1 MAFCGRCGSRLAA
14 ACPAC
19 GFDNPEDFAFCGK
32 CGARLKR
39 EAPPPAF
46 TSPRD
51 YTPAHL
57 VDRIITSKSA
67 LEGERKHVTVLFA
80 DLKGSLELL
89 ADRDPEDAR
98 KLLDPVLE
106 RMMEAVHRY
115 EGTVNQVM
123 GDGIMALFG
132 APVAHEDHAVRA
144 CYAAFDMQA
153 ALRRYADEVRRGHGV
168 GLQIRVGLHSGEVVV
183 RAVGSDLRMDYS
195 AVGQTT
201 HLAAR
206 MEQLAAPGATLLTAT
221 TLGLAEGYVAVR
233 PLGPVPIKGLPEP
246 VEVYE
251 MTGTGPRRSRLHAA
265 TARGLTRFVGRE
277 IELEQLRQALAR
289 AASGRGQV
297 VAVVGE
303 PGVGKSRLVWELT
316 HSHRTHGWLIV
327 QTGAVSYGTST
338 PYRPVID
345 LLRGYFRIDDRDDRR
360 AIREKVM
367 GKLLALD
374 RALEAT
380 VSALLALLDVPP
392 EDSAWEALDPTQR
405 RLRTLDAVR
414 RLLLRES
421 QVQPLLVV
429 IEDLHWIDN
438 ETQALLDGLVESL
451 PAARLFLFVNY
462 RPEYRHGW
470 GSKTYYTQIRLDSLP
485 AESAGQLLQ
494 ALLGVDPTVQPLN
507 GLLIEQTE
515 GNPFFL
521 EETIQTLVET
531 RALAGERGGYRL
543 VAPLGALQVPATV
556 QAVLAARI
564 DRLSP
569 DEKRLLQTA
578 AVVGKN
584 VPYPLLE
591 VVAESSGAALL
602 HGLARL
608 QAAEFLYE
616 TSLGPDTEYTFKHA
630 LTHEVTYGSL
640 LQDRRR
646 SLHARILEAIER
658 RDPERLDEQVE
669 RLAHHALRGEVWD
682 KAVSYLRWAAT
693 KAHSRSAFREAVGHL
708 REALGAVER
717 LPETRETMEQA
728 FDARM
733 ELRAA
738 LFQLGE
744 AEQIRD
750 CLSGAE
756 PLAGAL
762 GDLGRIALVSGSVGN
777 HCWWTGQP
785 DRALVHAGQ
794 AYDTAVKLG
803 DQYAL
808 GHGFGVGQAWHAL
821 GEYRRAIQY
830 LAPVADSLSG
840 DKLRWRPPGVGGFT
854 SVFCRSW
861 LSWSLSECGDIAAAT
876 DYSEEA
882 VRIAELVENPSG
894 LVQAYVE
901 KGRLALFLGEV
912 DRAILALERAL
923 EVNRQANVPIW
934 RPWVTA
940 VLGAAYAENGRTVEG
955 VALLEEAIR
964 DAEATRFM
972 FGQSRRVA
980 WLADAHR
987 LAGRIDEAAAL
998 ARRAIDLAVTHC
1010 ERGHEAWAW
1019 HTLAQAGAAADHY
1032 RRAMALAEALEMRP
1046 LVAHCHLGLGR
1057 LQGAPEHLAAAA
1069 ALFRESRMPHWLA
1082 QAEAPAG

>member
-1 MAFCGRCGSRLAA
+1 MAYCGRCGSRLASG
-14 ACPAC
+14 CPAC
-19 GFDNPEDFAFCGK
+19 GFDNPEAFAFCGK
-32 CGARLKR
+32 CGARLTR

-46 TSPRD
+46 ASPRD
-51 YTPAHL
+51 YTPTHL
-57 VDRIITSKSA
+57 AERILTSKGA
-67 LEGERKHVTVLFA
+67 LEGERKQVTVLFA

-89 ADRDPEDAR
+89 ADRDPEEAR
-98 KLLDPVLE
+98 TLLDPVLE

-144 CYAAFDMQA
+144 CYAAFDMQVA
-153 ALRRYADEVRRGHGV
+153 IRRYADEVRRGHGI

-206 MEQLAAPGATLLTAT
+206 MEQLAAPGATLLTAA
-221 TLGLAEGYVAVR
+221 TLGLTEGYVAVR
-233 PLGPVPIKGLPEP
+233 PLGPVPVKGLPEP
-246 VEVYE
+246 VQVYE
-251 MTGTGPRRSRLHAA
+251 MTGAGPRRSRLHAA

-277 IELEQLRQALAR
+277 IELELLRQSLAR
-289 AASGRGQV
+289 AAAGRGQV
-297 VAVVGE
+297 MAVVGE

-327 QTGAVSYGTST
+327 QSGAVSYGTAT

-374 RALEAT
+374 RALEPT

-392 EDSAWEALDPTQR
+392 EDPGWEALDPTQR
-405 RLRTLDAVR
+405 RLRTLEAVR

-429 IEDLHWIDN
+429 VEDLHWIDN
-438 ETQALLDGLVESL
+438 ETQALLDGLVEGL
-451 PAARLFLFVNY
+451 PAARFFLFLNY

-470 GSKTYYTQIRLDSLP
+470 GSKTYYTQIRLDALP
-485 AESAGQLLQ
+485 PDSAGQLLQ
-494 ALLGVDPTVQPLN
+494 ALLGSDPTVQPLHPM
-507 GLLIEQTE
+507 LIERTE

-521 EETIQTLVET
+521 EETVRTLVET
-531 RALAGERGGYRL
+531 RALVGERGGYRR
-543 VAPLGALQVPATV
+543 VAPLGAFQVPATV

-564 DRLSP
+564 DRLPP
-569 DEKRLLQTA
+569 DEKRLLQAA

-591 VVAESSGAALL
+591 AVAESPGATLL
-602 HGLARL
+602 HGLAHL
-608 QAAEFLYE
+608 QTAEFLYE
-616 TSLGPDTEYTFKHA
+616 TWPGPDTEYTFKHA

-646 SLHARILEAIER
+646 SLHARILEAIEH

-682 KAVSYLRWAAT
+682 KAVSYLRQAGA
-693 KAHSRSAFREAVGHL
+693 KAHSRSAFREAVAHL
-708 REALGAVER
+708 NDALGAIER
-717 LPETRETMEQA
+717 LPRTREMMEQA
-728 FDARM
+728 IDARI

-738 LFQLGE
+738 LLQLGE
-744 AEQIRD
+744 VEQIRD

-756 PLAGAL
+756 TLAGAL
-762 GDLGRIALVSGSVGN
+762 GDPRRIARVTGFIGN
-777 HCWWTGQP
+777 YSWWTGRP
-785 DRALVHAGQ
+785 DRALAHFEQ
-794 AYDTAVKLG
+794 THDTLVKLG
-803 DQYAL
+803 TDPVF
-808 GHGFGVGQAWHAL
+808 GHAFAIGQACHAL
-821 GEYRRAIQY
+821 GEYRRAIRC
-830 LAPVADSLSG
+830 LAPVADTLSG
-840 DKLRWRPPGVGGFT
+840 EMLRWRPPGVAGFM
-854 SVFCRSW
+854 SVFSRSW
-861 LSWSLSECGDIAAAT
+861 LSWSLGECGGIAAAT
-876 DYSEEA
+876 HHSEEA
-882 VRIAELVENPSG
+882 VRIAELLENPAG

-901 KGRLALFLGEV
+901 RGRLALFLGEV

-923 EVNRQANVPIW
+923 HVGRLASLPIW
-934 RPWVTA
+934 RPWA
-940 VLGAAYAENGRTVEG
+940 MAALGAAYAEGRRTAEG
-955 VALLEEAIR
+955 LALAVRE
-964 DAEATRFM
+964 AEATRFM

-980 WLADAHR
+980 WLAGAHR
-987 LAGRIDEAAAL
+987 LAGRGDEAAAL
-998 ARRAIDLAVTHC
+998 ARRAVDLAVTHR

-1019 HTLAQAGAAADHY
+1019 HTLARVEAAADHY
-1032 RRAMALAEALEMRP
+1032 RRAMTLAEELEMRP
-1046 LVAHCHLGLGR
+1046 LVAHCHFGLGR
-1057 LQGAPEHLAAAA
+1057 LQGASEHLATAA
-1069 ALFRESRMPHWLA
+1069 ALFRESSMPHWVA
-1082 QAEAPAG
+1082 QAEAPAV